1 VRTAAGAQRVRTVR
15 GVCEQL
21 CGEGAVATGLSRE
34 RERVRQRCRD
44 AGRFSNRA
52 GTRGATGRRMLSNVE
67 LEPAHELSTF
77 RRIALGT
84 WRTARDPSVY
94 GSLTLR
100 MDKALAYLE
109 AFRAATGK
117 RLTITHLMA
126 RAAAA
131 VFEQV
136 PDANAVLRRGRIYR
150 RRRIGVFFQ
159 VAMEDPR
166 TGKLDLSGATIHDP
180 ERKSLAEICDEL
192 DARFAEVRAHR
203 DGAMART
210 RRLFDWL
217 PLRAIPA
224 VLELTSFLSYTL
236 NVDLGWA
243 GGPRDAFGSVMITNV
258 GSLGLE
264 EAYAPLVPYSRVP
277 LVLALGAIRQAPVV
291 RDGRV
296 VIEPTMKLCATFDHR
311 VLDGAH
317 AAVMARTMRAW
328 IEDPVAHFEAVPPA
342 AG

>member
-1 VRTAAGAQRVRTVR
+1 MPN
-15 GVCEQL
+15 L
-21 CGEGAVATGLSRE
+21 
-34 RERVRQRCRD
+34 
-44 AGRFSNRA
+44 
-52 GTRGATGRRMLSNVE
+52 E
-67 LEPAHELSTF
+67 LEPERELSTF
-77 RRIALGT
+77 RRLALGT
-84 WRTARDPSVY
+84 WRTAYDPSVY

-100 MDKALAYLE
+100 MDPALAYIE

-117 RLTITHLMA
+117 RLTISHLMA

-131 VFEQV
+131 VFEQF
-136 PDANAVLRRGRIYR
+136 PEANVVLRRGRIYR

-166 TGKLDLSGATIHDP
+166 TGKIDLSGATIHDP

-192 DARFAEVRAHR
+192 DARFADVRADR
-203 DGAMART
+203 DGALSRT
-210 RRLFDWL
+210 RRLFDRL

-236 NVDLGWA
+236 NLDLGWA
-243 GGPRDAFGSVMITNV
+243 GVPRDAFGSVMITNV

-264 EAYAPLVPYSRVP
+264 EAYVPLVPYSRVP
-277 LVLALGAIRQAPVV
+277 ILLALGAIREAPVA

-296 VIEPTMKLCATFDHR
+296 AIEHTMKVCATLDHR

-317 AAVMARTMRAW
+317 AAAMAGTMRAW
-328 IEDPVAHFEAVPPA
+328 IEDPVAHFDRIPDSPSARTMQR
-342 AG
+342 

>member
-1 VRTAAGAQRVRTVR
+1 MPN
-15 GVCEQL
+15 L
-21 CGEGAVATGLSRE
+21 
-34 RERVRQRCRD
+34 
-44 AGRFSNRA
+44 
-52 GTRGATGRRMLSNVE
+52 E
-67 LEPAHELSTF
+67 LEPDRALSTF
-77 RRIALGT
+77 RRLALGT
-84 WRTARDPSVY
+84 WRTAYDPSVY

-100 MDKALAYLE
+100 MDPALAYLE

-159 VAMEDPR
+159 VAMEDPQ
-166 TGKLDLSGATIHDP
+166 TGKIDLSGATIHDP

-192 DARFAEVRAHR
+192 DARFAEVRADR
-203 DGAMART
+203 DGALART
-210 RRLFDWL
+210 RRLLGRL

-236 NVDLGWA
+236 NLDLGWA
-243 GGPRDAFGSVMITNV
+243 GVPRDAFGSVMITNV

-264 EAYAPLVPYSRVP
+264 EAYVPLVPYSRVP
-277 LVLALGAIRQAPVV
+277 LLLALGAIRQAPVA

-296 VIEPTMKLCATFDHR
+296 AIEHTMKLCATFDHR

-317 AAVMARTMRAW
+317 AAAMARTMRAW
-328 IEDPVAHFEAVPPA
+328 IEDPVAHFERIPDATSA
-342 AG
+342 HTMQH